1 MPKYYF
7 SRFEQRTPP
16 EPLHTPPWMMRL
28 WQVLAVAGL
37 VLGANYIRWR
47 WMESLNMDALWYAV
61 PLALA
66 ETLAWIGTLLFTI
79 NIWQVK
85 DPECPTPPDD
95 INQCLLP
102 QDRGDSR
109 PPKVDL
115 FIATYSEDVELV
127 RLSIQDALK
136 MTYPAEIVYRVHV
149 LDDGRRPEMRAVC
162 EEEGVNYITRDNNIG
177 YKAGNIRNG
186 MEHTDGDFLI
196 ICDADT
202 RVFPTLLTH
211 TLGYFRD
218 PDVAWV
224 QTPQWFFDLPEGE
237 RLHAWLK
244 RKAGLPG
251 YLVGRATEGIFGRL
265 TIGSDPFFN
274 DPRMFYDVILRRR
287 NWANAAFCCGA
298 ASVHRREAVMQA
310 ALRSYVFT
318 VEEEIDRYTAT
329 IRDPETRAALSHAML
344 PHVISDTE
352 LTPYKF
358 HVSED
363 IYTSIVLHGDSE
375 RRWRSVMHPT
385 IESKMLSPQDL
396 LTWMIQRFKYA
407 AGSLDI
413 LFHDKIFS
421 RRRFSLS
428 PGQTLMY
435 ATTFWSYLAC
445 IWNAVFL
452 ISPLIYLF
460 TGIPPV
466 SAYSTPFY
474 LHFLPFFIVTELAFM
489 FGTWGIS
496 AWDGRASY
504 LSFFSVNLRAL
515 NTVLRGEK
523 IKFDVT
529 PKERQTGR
537 FLYLV
542 KPQIAIVVL
551 TLLGLIWGG
560 IQIARGQVD
569 DPSGYVINIFWG
581 GVNIAA
587 MLPMIMA
594 AMWTPPETQEAEQ
607 P

>member
-85 DPECPTPPDD
+85 DPECPPPPDD

-452 ISPLIYLF
+452 VSPLIYLF

-594 AMWTPPETQEAEQ
+594 AMWTPPETQEVEQ

>member
-1 MPKYYF
+1 
-7 SRFEQRTPP
+7 
-16 EPLHTPPWMMRL
+16 
-28 WQVLAVAGL
+28 
-37 VLGANYIRWR
+37 
-47 WMESLNMDALWYAV
+47 
-61 PLALA
+61 
-66 ETLAWIGTLLFTI
+66 
-79 NIWQVK
+79 
-85 DPECPTPPDD
+85 
-95 INQCLLP
+95 
-102 QDRGDSR
+102 
-109 PPKVDL
+109 
-115 FIATYSEDVELV
+115 
-127 RLSIQDALK
+127 
-136 MTYPAEIVYRVHV
+136 
-149 LDDGRRPEMRAVC
+149 
-162 EEEGVNYITRDNNIG
+162 
-177 YKAGNIRNG
+177 
-186 MEHTDGDFLI
+186 
-196 ICDADT
+196 
-202 RVFPTLLTH
+202 
-211 TLGYFRD
+211 
-218 PDVAWV
+218 
-224 QTPQWFFDLPEGE
+224 
-237 RLHAWLK
+237 
-244 RKAGLPG
+244 
-251 YLVGRATEGIFGRL
+251 
-265 TIGSDPFFN
+265 
-274 DPRMFYDVILRRR
+274 
-287 NWANAAFCCGA
+287 
-298 ASVHRREAVMQA
+298 MQA

-318 VEEEIDRYTAT
+318 VEKEIDRYTAT

>member
-85 DPECPTPPDD
+85 DPECPPPPDD